1 MEQTENILGTEKI
14 GKLIRKFSIP
24 CIISMLVNS
33 LYNIVDQIFIGQG
46 VGYLGNGAT
55 NVVFPLVMIG
65 LAFSLLLGDGASAY
79 LSLKLGEKKKK
90 EAETGIGN
98 GIMLSAI
105 ISILFCLI
113 TLAFL
118 PQFLK
123 LFGCTENLKEY
134 AIAYGRIIAIGLP
147 FSMIGTTLNSIIR
160 ADGSPKYSMVTMV
173 SGAILNTILD
183 PIFIFVFH
191 KGVEGA
197 AIATVISQILTFV
210 LNMAYIKR
218 FKSIKITKE
227 NLKLERIDINE

>member
-1 MEQTENILGTEKI
+1 
-14 GKLIRKFSIP
+14 
-24 CIISMLVNS
+24 
-33 LYNIVDQIFIGQG
+33 
-46 VGYLGNGAT
+46 
-55 NVVFPLVMIG
+55 
-65 LAFSLLLGDGASAY
+65 
-79 LSLKLGEKKKK
+79 
-90 EAETGIGN
+90 
-98 GIMLSAI
+98 MLSAI

-147 FSMIGTTLNSIIR
+147 FSMVGTTLNSIIR

-197 AIATVISQILTFV
+197 
-210 LNMAYIKR
+210 
-218 FKSIKITKE
+218 
-227 NLKLERIDINE
+227 NL